1 MLVVNSRFLTQNLTG
16 VQRFAIEISFRLKE
30 LLKDEIVFVAPNN
43 IIQKDVAEHLGVK
56 VIGVH
61 LGHIWEQWD
70 LPKWLRKN
78 GNPLLLNLCNMAP
91 VMYKNKISTVHDIAF
106 VRYPQTFS
114 KQFLAVYRFMIPW
127 IISSSKKVLTVSE
140 FSKQEIIEK
149 YGIEQNKILVVY
161 NAVNK
166 KFMPIIK
173 C

>member
-1 MLVVNSRFLTQNLTG
+1 
-16 VQRFAIEISFRLKE
+16 
-30 LLKDEIVFVAPNN
+30 
-43 IIQKDVAEHLGVK
+43 
-56 VIGVH
+56 
-61 LGHIWEQWD
+61 
-70 LPKWLRKN
+70 
-78 GNPLLLNLCNMAP
+78 
-91 VMYKNKISTVHDIAF
+91 
-106 VRYPQTFS
+106 
-114 KQFLAVYRFMIPW
+114 MIPW